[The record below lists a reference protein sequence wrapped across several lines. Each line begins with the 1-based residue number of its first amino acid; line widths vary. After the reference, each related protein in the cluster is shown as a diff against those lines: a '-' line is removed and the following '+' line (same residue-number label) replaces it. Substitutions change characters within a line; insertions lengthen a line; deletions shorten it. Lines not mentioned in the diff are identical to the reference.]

1 MSVHLTFSKR
11 LGEAMRMRGQTLTG
25 LSRVSGYNTSY
36 LCRLRSGAQANPTVG
51 AVWALASALDVN
63 PFWLLGGDDEPGDL
77 HAPYRAR
84 PSSLSEAQWAYVAD
98 LRRRGL
104 SWPKVTDWLRQHHG
118 IIVHDHSLRRTAGKK
133 LSTGG
138 CN

>member
-1 MSVHLTFSKR
+1 MSVHATFSDR
-11 LGEAMRMRGQTLTG
+11 LGEALRMRGQTLKG

-36 LCRLRSGAQANPTVG
+36 LCRLRAGDKANPTVG
-51 AVWALASALDVN
+51 AVWALASALDVS

-84 PSSLSEAQWAYVAD
+84 PSGLSEAQWADVAD
-98 LRRRGL
+98 LRARGA
-104 SWPKVTDWLRQHHG
+104 SWPKVVDWLRQHHG
-118 IIVHDHSLRRTAGKK
+118 VVVQDHSLRRASAGK